1 MMLSVKKL
9 LKSVIHLLTYYTL
22 RLFISVQLYAFAL
35 LFVLA
40 FYGAVFCVVQI
51 MTSVF
56 PDIYLLK
63 YTLLSAL
70 PLWLIFEVIVHIR
83 LRRKLR
89 RLKTLT
95 EKQ

>member
-1 MMLSVKKL
+1 MLSVKKFLISVFKL
-9 LKSVIHLLTYYTL
+9 LAYCVL
-22 RLFISVQLYAFAL
+22 RLFVSVQLYVFAL

-40 FYGAVFCVVQI
+40 FYGAVFCIVQI
-51 MTSVF
+51 MTSAF

>member
-1 MMLSVKKL
+1 MLSVNKFLISVFKL
-9 LKSVIHLLTYYTL
+9 LAYCVL
-22 RLFISVQLYAFAL
+22 RLFVSVQLYVFAL

-40 FYGAVFCVVQI
+40 FYGAVFCVIQI

-63 YTLLSAL
+63 YILLSAL
-70 PLWLIFEVIVHIR
+70 PLWLIFEVIVGIR
-83 LRRKLR
+83 LRRKLK